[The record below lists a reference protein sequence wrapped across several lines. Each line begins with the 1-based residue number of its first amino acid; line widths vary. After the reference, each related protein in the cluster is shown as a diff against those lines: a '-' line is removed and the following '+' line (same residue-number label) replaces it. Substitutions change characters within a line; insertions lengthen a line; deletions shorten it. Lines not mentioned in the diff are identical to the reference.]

1 MKDNHHGKQRAAA
14 LTNFPTPLER
24 GDNFDS
30 KLMAV
35 SGELPPSKQRTWIPL
50 RVPFASAY
58 SYLQTIWR
66 N

>member
-1 MKDNHHGKQRAAA
+1 MTDKYHGKQRAAA
-14 LTNFPTPLER
+14 LTNFPAPLER
-24 GDNFDS
+24 GDAPRS
-30 KLMAV
+30 KLTAV
-35 SGELPPSKQRTWIPL
+35 SSELLPSKQRTWIPL